1 MRILVVQESDWIER
15 NPHQQHHLFDRL
27 SARGHEVRV
36 IDYPI
41 DWRKEEGGSILN
53 PRRVYLG
60 VQKVREDAGVDVI
73 RPAHLR
79 VPVLD
84 YLSIPFTHGR
94 EIRRQIREF
103 RPDLVVGFGLINSFI
118 ASIEAGRQGI
128 PFVYYLIDVLYTL
141 IPERAFQGLGKL
153 LMRKTIER
161 SDLVLTINRKLD
173 QLAAELGA
181 RRTEVIDA
189 GIDLAEFDPD
199 LDGSRIRE
207 RYGVGDDDILLF
219 FMGFL
224 YNFSGLRELAA
235 AMAER
240 RGEYPNI
247 KLMVVGDGDAYEDLK
262 GIRDDNNLDSL
273 ILTGRQ
279 PYSEIPEFV
288 AASDICILPAH
299 IDEEIMQDIVP
310 IKLYEYLAMAKPVIA
325 TRLPGIYMEFGEGNG
340 IHYIERPEETLDVA
354 VELAGRLREEGQRG
368 RRFVESNDWESITER
383 FEETLRELVEK
394 DE

>member
-1 MRILVVQESDWIER
+1 MRILVVQESDWLER

-27 SARGHEVRV
+27 SARGHDVRV

-41 DWRKEEGGSILN
+41 DWRKDDPDGLMN
-53 PRRVYLG
+53 PRRVYRG
-60 VQKVREDAGVDVI
+60 VHKVREDAGVDVI
-73 RPAHLR
+73 RPAHIKAPL
-79 VPVLD
+79 LD
-84 YLSIPFTHGR
+84 YLSIPFSHGR
-94 EIRRQIREF
+94 EIRRQIKEF
-103 RPDLVVGFGLINSFI
+103 KPDIIVGFGLINSFI
-118 ASIEAGRQGI
+118 ASIEARRRGI

-141 IPERAFQGLGKL
+141 IPERAFRGLGRM
-153 LMRKTIER
+153 LMRKTIQR

-173 QLAAELGA
+173 QLALELGA
-181 RRTEVIDA
+181 GRTEVIDA

-199 LDGSRIRE
+199 LDGSRIRD

-240 RGEYPNI
+240 REEYPNV
-247 KLMVVGDGDAYEDLK
+247 KLMVVGDGDAYDDLK
-262 GIRDDNNLDSL
+262 SIRDENNLDSL

-279 PYSEIPEFV
+279 PYNDIPEFL

-340 IHYIERPEETLDVA
+340 IHYIERPEETLEVA
-354 VELAGRLREEGQRG
+354 VELADRLREEGQIG
-368 RRFVESNDWESITER
+368 RRFVESNDWETITDR
-383 FEETLRELVEK
+383 FEVILQELLEN
-394 DE
+394 DN

>member
-1 MRILVVQESDWIER
+1 M
-15 NPHQQHHLFDRL
+15 
-27 SARGHEVRV
+27 
-36 IDYPI
+36 
-41 DWRKEEGGSILN
+41 
-53 PRRVYLG
+53 
-60 VQKVREDAGVDVI
+60 DVI

-103 RPDLVVGFGLINSFI
+103 KPDLVVGFGLINSFI
-118 ASIEAGRQGI
+118 ASVEAGRQGI
-128 PFVYYLIDVLYTL
+128 PFIYYLIDVLYTL

-181 RRTEVIDA
+181 ARTEVIDA
-189 GIDLAEFDPD
+189 GIDLSEFDPH

-207 RYGVGDDDILLF
+207 RYGVGDEDILLF

-240 RGEYPNI
+240 REEYPQV
-247 KLMVVGDGDAYEDLK
+247 KLMVVGDGDAYDDLK
-262 GIRDDNNLDSL
+262 RIGDDNPGSL

-325 TRLPGIYMEFGEGNG
+325 QGC
-340 IHYIERPEETLDVA
+340 
-354 VELAGRLREEGQRG
+354 REYTWSSVRATA
-368 RRFVESNDWESITER
+368 ST
-383 FEETLRELVEK
+383 T
-394 DE
+394 